1 MKKTRCNGVELN
13 YQYAGEG
20 SDVILIH
27 GLAANHAFWRFDVLM
42 PLVKDHRVTVYD
54 LRGHGYSD
62 MPPSGYTSRDMAD
75 DLHDLLNNM
84 DISQAH
90 LIGHSFGGVVALHYA
105 VLYPERVLSLTIADS
120 RVRVLQ
126 PTNYSRDWPNSEQAV
141 KKLNDIGL
149 SVPEDESES
158 GLWLM
163 EQLAS
168 PQWQQVRH
176 KLKGSQLFIPF
187 GGWNGGQ
194 KTAERWLEL
203 MNTTTARQDILS
215 QDGLMMERIAT
226 IQKPT
231 LVIYGENSPALPSL
245 LGLRERLPNC
255 KSEIVLGAGHF
266 YPLTRPKVFIDMV
279 SRFLNEFE
287 EVKLC

>member
-1 MKKTRCNGVELN
+1 MKKARCNGVELN
-13 YQYAGEG
+13 YQYVGEG

-42 PLVKDHRVTVYD
+42 PLVKDHKVTVYD

-62 MPPSGYTSRDMAD
+62 MPPSAYTSRDMAE
-75 DLHDLLNNM
+75 DLHGLL
-84 DISQAH
+84 DHLHIPQAH
-90 LIGHSFGGVVALHYA
+90 LIGHSFGGVVTLHYA
-105 VLYPERVLSLTIADS
+105 SLHPERVLSLTIADS
-120 RVRVLQ
+120 RVRALQ
-126 PTNYSRDWPNSEQAV
+126 PTNYSRAWPNSEQAV

-149 SVPEDESES
+149 SVPEDEPES
-158 GLWLM
+158 GLWLL

-168 PQWQQVRH
+168 PEWQQARH

-203 MNTTTARQDILS
+203 MHTTTARQDILS
-215 QDGLMMERIAT
+215 QGGLTMGRIAT

-231 LVIYGENSPALPSL
+231 LAIYGENSPAMPSL
-245 LGLRERLPNC
+245 LGLRECLPEC
-255 KSEIVLGAGHF
+255 KTAIVPRAGHF
-266 YPLTRPKVFIDMV
+266 YPLTRPKVFIDMA
-279 SRFLNEFE
+279 SRFLNELE